1 MVAKG
6 VRADGWAGR
15 MGGRSKAS
23 WIRCPAVASLVLVA
37 VAIALEI
44 SRMTRLIAAGPAE
57 TATIVMLGFAGL
69 AALASYK
76 AIIALAARLEM
87 LSWAL
92 DSVPEAQMIAAADD
106 RIQYA
111 NRAFREL
118 FPSVNESPLDLVRQ
132 ALCTDA
138 ESEAQFRRLRGRAA
152 AGVPATAILSVGQT
166 STGGPGH
173 LKLRIDPIAGY
184 PGFSY
189 WSVGDV
195 SASHRSEAALRE
207 ERNILASLLDNAP
220 VGFYSVDDTG
230 HFRFIDRTLAQWLGS
245 TPSELLAGSVR
256 LTDFLACPP
265 AAGSPAWSPFRGQK
279 VGPQRGEVVLKTR
292 QGRIV
297 PAWIGQ
303 NVVGSGAKL
312 RTRSVVCDLTPEREW
327 KTALRSF
334 ERFRRCFANAP
345 VGIAL
350 LDRTGRFE
358 EANRTVGELFGAT
371 PQYLKGRQLIE
382 LLNAKDRDLI
392 AAKLA
397 AAADG
402 PADPEAVEVR
412 PMRPGDK
419 TLVLFVGR
427 LDDPED
433 GTLRPDAGTGDA
445 STRDA
450 STRDASTRDAST
462 RDASTRDTSTRDTGT
477 RDEPGAGLTLHF
489 IDVTEQKNLEIQFA
503 QSQKMQ
509 AIGQL
514 AGGVAHDFNNLLTA
528 MIGFC
533 DLLLLRTPPSDP
545 SFADIMQI
553 KQNANRAANLV
564 RQLLAFSRQQT
575 LQPRVLNITDILY
588 ELRHLIERLIGE
600 HIDLEVVHGRDLGL
614 VKVDQGQFEQVMIN
628 LAVNARDAMPRGG
641 TLTIRTANVHQERQ
655 LRRGHE
661 SMPAGDYVLIEM
673 TDTGIGIPK
682 ENLARIFDPFFST
695 KQVGSGTGL
704 GLSTVYGIVK
714 QTGGFVFVSSAP
726 SQGAVFQIYLP
737 RCEPADAA
745 KLAQSDIGE
754 VAAVKDLTGHGTI
767 MLVEDDEPVRIF
779 GARALRN
786 KGYKVIEA
794 RSGEAALDLIRN
806 AAEPINLLI
815 TDVVMPHMDGPG
827 LVREVREIN
836 AEMKVIFISGYTEDA
851 FRQRLDSD
859 VGIEFLPKPFSLKEL
874 AAKVRDV
881 LAAGVA

>member
-6 VRADGWAGR
+6 ARTDGWASRIGE
-15 MGGRSKAS
+15 RSRIS
-23 WIRCPAVASLVLVA
+23 WIRCLAVASLVLVA
-37 VAIALEI
+37 GAIALEI
-44 SRMTRLIAAGPAE
+44 SRMGRLIAAGPAE
-57 TATIVMLGFAGL
+57 AAAIVVLGFAGL
-69 AALASYK
+69 AALASCK
-76 AIIALAARLEM
+76 AIMTLAARVEM

-92 DSVPEAQMIAAADD
+92 DSVPEAQMIVAADG
-106 RIQYA
+106 RIRYA

-118 FPSVNESPLDLVRQ
+118 FPGPNTSPLDRLRQ
-132 ALCTDA
+132 ILCTDA

-152 AGVPATAILSVGQT
+152 AGVAATATLSVSKT
-166 STGGPGH
+166 STAEPGH
-173 LKLRIDPIAGY
+173 LKLRIDPISGY
-184 PGFSY
+184 PGLSY
-189 WSVGDV
+189 WSVRDV
-195 SASHRSEAALRE
+195 TAAHRSEAALRE
-207 ERNILASLLDNAP
+207 ERNVLASLLDNAP
-220 VGFYSVDDTG
+220 AGFYSVDDTG
-230 HFRFIDRTLAQWLGS
+230 RFRFVNRTLAQWLGS
-245 TPSELLAGSVR
+245 TPSELLTGGAR

-265 AAGSPAWSPFRGQK
+265 AAGSPAWSPFRGEK
-279 VGPQRGEVVLKTR
+279 GGAQRGEIVLRTR
-292 QGRIV
+292 QGGIV

-303 NVVGSGAKL
+303 NVIGSGAEL

-382 LLNAKDRDLI
+382 LLNAKDRDRI

-402 PADPEAVEVR
+402 PVDPEPVEVR

-419 TLVLFVGR
+419 TLILFVGR
-427 LDDPED
+427 LDDSGD
-433 GTLRPDAGTGDA
+433 RALRPYTSTGDA
-445 STRDA
+445 STGDA
-450 STRDASTRDAST
+450 SI
-462 RDASTRDTSTRDTGT
+462 G
-477 RDEPGAGLTLHF
+477 DEPGAGVALHF

-533 DLLLLRTPPSDP
+533 DLLLLRSPPSDP

-614 VKVDQGQFEQVMIN
+614 VRVDQGQFEQVIIN

-641 TLTIRTANVHQERQ
+641 TLTIRTANIHQERQ

-661 SMPAGDYVLIEM
+661 AMPAGDYVLIEM

-726 SQGAVFQIYLP
+726 GQGAVFQIYLP

-745 KLAQSDIGE
+745 EPARSDMCE
-754 VAAVKDLTGHGTI
+754 VAAVKDLTGDGTI
-767 MLVEDDEPVRIF
+767 ILVEDDEPVRIF

-806 AAEPINLLI
+806 AEEPIDLLI
-815 TDVVMPHMDGPG
+815 TDVVMPHMDGPA
-827 LVREVREIN
+827 LVREVREGN
-836 AEMKVIFISGYTEDA
+836 PEMKVIFISGYTEDA

-881 LAAGVA
+881 LAAGIA

>member
-1 MVAKG
+1 MVAKA
-6 VRADGWAGR
+6 VRGDGWASR
-15 MGGRSKAS
+15 MGERSAAS
-23 WIRCPAVASLVLVA
+23 WIRGLAVSSLVLIA

-44 SRMTRLIAAGPAE
+44 SRMGRFIGTWPAE
-57 TATIVMLGFAGL
+57 AAAVTMLSLAGL
-69 AALASYK
+69 AALASHK
-76 AIIALAARLEM
+76 AIRALAARLEM
-87 LSWAL
+87 LGWAL
-92 DSVPEAQMIAAADD
+92 DSVPDAQLIVAADG

-118 FPSVNESPLDLVRQ
+118 FPGTAESPLDRVRQ
-132 ALCTDA
+132 TLCSDA
-138 ESEAQFRRLRGRAA
+138 ASEAQFRRLRGRAA
-152 AGVPATAILSVGQT
+152 AGVPATAILSSSKT
-166 STGGPGH
+166 STADTGH
-173 LKLRIDPIAGY
+173 LKIRIDPIAGY

-189 WSVGDV
+189 WSVQDV
-195 SASHRSEAALRE
+195 SASHRSETALRE
-207 ERNILASLLDNAP
+207 ERNILANLLDNAP
-220 VGFYSVDDTG
+220 IGFYSVDDTG
-230 HFRFIDRTLAQWLGS
+230 HFRFVNRTLALWLGS
-245 TPSELLAGSVR
+245 TPSELLTGGAR
-256 LTDFLACPP
+256 LSDFLVSPP
-265 AAGSPAWSPFRGQK
+265 AAGTSAWSPFRGQK
-279 VGPQRGEVVLKTR
+279 VGAQRGEVVLKTR
-292 QGRIV
+292 QGRIL

-303 NVVGSGAKL
+303 NIVGSGTEL

-327 KTALRSF
+327 KSALRSF

-345 VGIAL
+345 VGIGL
-350 LDRTGRFE
+350 LDHAGRFE
-358 EANRTVGELFGAT
+358 EANRAVGELFGTT

-382 LLNAKDRDLI
+382 LLNAKDRDRI

-397 AAADG
+397 AAAAG
-402 PADPEAVEVR
+402 PVDPEPVEVQ

-419 TLVLFVGR
+419 TLVLFLGR
-427 LDDPED
+427 LDDPGE
-433 GTLRPDAGTGDA
+433 GALRPAAGAGN
-445 STRDA
+445 
-450 STRDASTRDAST
+450 
-462 RDASTRDTSTRDTGT
+462 
-477 RDEPGAGLTLHF
+477 EPGEGLTLHF

-533 DLLLLRTPPSDP
+533 DLLLLRSPPSDP

-614 VKVDQGQFEQVMIN
+614 VKVDQGQFEQVIIN

-661 SMPAGDYVLIEM
+661 SMPAGDYVLIEIM
-673 TDTGIGIPK
+673 DTGVGIPK

-695 KQVGSGTGL
+695 KQLGSGTGL

-714 QTGGFVFVSSAP
+714 QTGGFVFVSSTP
-726 SQGAVFQIYLP
+726 GQGAVFQIYLP

-745 KLAQSDIGE
+745 QPARSDMPE

-767 MLVEDDEPVRIF
+767 ILVEDDDPVRIF
-779 GARALRN
+779 SARALRN

-794 RSGEAALDLIRN
+794 RSGEAALDVICD
-806 AAEPINLLI
+806 ATEAIDLLI

-827 LVREVREIN
+827 LVREVREIYP
-836 AEMKVIFISGYTEDA
+836 EMKVIFISGYTEDA

-881 LAAGVA
+881 LAAEVA

>member
-1 MVAKG
+1 MVAKV
-6 VRADGWAGR
+6 VRAGGWASRLGE
-15 MGGRSKAS
+15 RSTAA
-23 WIRCPAVASLVLVA
+23 WIRCLAAASVVLVA
-37 VAIALEI
+37 VAIVLEI
-44 SRMTRLIAAGPAE
+44 SRMGRFITAWPAE
-57 TATIVMLGFAGL
+57 TAAITMLGLAGL
-69 AALASYK
+69 AALASHK
-76 AIIALAARLEM
+76 AIMALAARVEM
-87 LSWAL
+87 SSWAL
-92 DSVPEAQMIAAADD
+92 DSAPEAQLIVAADG
-106 RIQYA
+106 RIQYS

-118 FPSVNESPLDLVRQ
+118 FPGLAEAPLDRIRQ
-132 ALCTDA
+132 ALCSDA
-138 ESEAQFRRLRGRAA
+138 ESEVQFRRLRGRAA
-152 AGVPATAILSVGQT
+152 AGVPATATLSFNGT
-166 STGGPGH
+166 STADTGRFRV
-173 LKLRIDPIAGY
+173 RIDPIAGY

-189 WSVGDV
+189 WSLQDV

-207 ERNILASLLDNAP
+207 ERNILANLLDNAP
-220 VGFYSVDDTG
+220 IGFYSVDDAG
-230 HFRFIDRTLAQWLGS
+230 HFRFVNRTLAQWLGS
-245 TPSELLAGSVR
+245 TPSELLSGDAR
-256 LTDFLACPP
+256 LSDFLACPP
-265 AAGSPAWSPFRGQK
+265 PAGTPAWSPFRAQEF
-279 VGPQRGEVVLKTR
+279 GPQRGEVVLQTR
-292 QGRIV
+292 QGRLA
-297 PAWIGQ
+297 PAWIAQ
-303 NVVGSGAKL
+303 NVVGSGAAL
-312 RTRSVVCDLTPEREW
+312 QTRSVVCDLSPEREW
-327 KTALRSF
+327 KIALRSF

-350 LDRTGRFE
+350 LDRTGCFE
-358 EANRTVGELFGAT
+358 EANRAVGELFGAT

-382 LLNAKDRDLI
+382 LLNAKDRDRI
-392 AAKLA
+392 AGKLA
-397 AAADG
+397 AAVDG
-402 PADPEAVEVR
+402 PADPEPVEVR
-412 PMRPGDK
+412 PIRPGDK

-427 LDDPED
+427 LDDPGD
-433 GTLRPDAGTGDA
+433 RAPRPDVGTGNA
-445 STRDA
+445 ST
-450 STRDASTRDAST
+450 
-462 RDASTRDTSTRDTGT
+462 GG
-477 RDEPGAGLTLHF
+477 EQGEGLTLHF

-533 DLLLLRTPPSDP
+533 DLLLLRSPPSDP
-545 SFADIMQI
+545 SFSDIMQI

-575 LQPRVLNITDILY
+575 LQPRILNITDILY

-600 HIDLEVVHGRDLGL
+600 HIELDVVHGRDLGL
-614 VKVDQGQFEQVMIN
+614 VKVDQGQFEQVVIN
-628 LAVNARDAMPRGG
+628 LAVNARDAMPDGG
-641 TLTIRTANVHQERQ
+641 TLTIRTANIHQERL

-661 SMPAGDYVLIEM
+661 SMPAGNYVLIEM
-673 TDTGIGIPK
+673 MDTGVGIPQ

-726 SQGAVFQIYLP
+726 GHGAVFQIYLP
-737 RCEPADAA
+737 RCEPTDAA
-745 KLAQSDIGE
+745 QPARSDTVE
-754 VAAVKDLTGHGTI
+754 VAAAKDLTGHGTI
-767 MLVEDDEPVRIF
+767 MLVEDDDPVRIF

-786 KGYKVIEA
+786 KGYKVVEA

-806 AAEPINLLI
+806 AAETIDLVI

-836 AEMKVIFISGYTEDA
+836 PEMKVIFISGYTEDA

>member
-1 MVAKG
+1 MA
-6 VRADGWAGR
+6 ADGR
-15 MGGRSKAS
+15 
-23 WIRCPAVASLVLVA
+23 IR
-37 VAIALEI
+37 
-44 SRMTRLIAAGPAE
+44 
-57 TATIVMLGFAGL
+57 
-69 AALASYK
+69 
-76 AIIALAARLEM
+76 
-87 LSWAL
+87 
-92 DSVPEAQMIAAADD
+92 
-106 RIQYA
+106 YA

-118 FPSVNESPLDLVRQ
+118 FPGPVESPLDRIRQ
-132 ALCTDA
+132 ALCSDA

-152 AGVPATAILSVGQT
+152 AGVPATATLSLNET
-166 STGGPGH
+166 STANPSR
-173 LKLRIDPIAGY
+173 LKVRIDPIAGY
-184 PGFSY
+184 QGFSY
-189 WSVGDV
+189 WSVQDV

-207 ERNILASLLDNAP
+207 ERNILANLLDNAP
-220 VGFYSVDDTG
+220 IGFYSVDDTG
-230 HFRFIDRTLAQWLGS
+230 RFRFVNQTLAQWLGG
-245 TPSELLAGSVR
+245 TPSELLTGGAR
-256 LTDFLACPP
+256 LSEFLADRP
-265 AAGSPAWSPFRGQK
+265 ASGTSAWSPFRAQE
-279 VGPQRGEVVLKTR
+279 VGAQRGEVLLKTR

-297 PAWIGQ
+297 PAWIAQ
-303 NVVGSGAKL
+303 NVVGSGGEL

-327 KTALRSF
+327 KSTLRSF

-350 LDRTGRFE
+350 LDRSGRFE
-358 EANRTVGELFGAT
+358 EANRAVGELFGAS
-371 PQYLKGRQLIE
+371 PQSLKGRQLIE
-382 LLNAKDRDLI
+382 LLNAKDRDRI

-402 PADPEAVEVR
+402 PVDPDPVEVR

-419 TLVLFVGR
+419 TLVLILGR
-427 LDDPED
+427 LDDPRD
-433 GTLRPDAGTGDA
+433 RGLGPDVSSEGELG
-445 STRDA
+445 
-450 STRDASTRDAST
+450 
-462 RDASTRDTSTRDTGT
+462 
-477 RDEPGAGLTLHF
+477 EGLTLHF

-533 DLLLLRTPPSDP
+533 DLLLLRSPPSDP

-575 LQPRVLNITDILY
+575 LQPRVLKITDILY

-614 VKVDQGQFEQVMIN
+614 VKVDQGQFEQVIIN
-628 LAVNARDAMPRGG
+628 LAVNARDAMPSGG
-641 TLTIRTANVHQERQ
+641 TLTIRTANVRQERQ

-661 SMPAGDYVLIEM
+661 SMPAGNYVLIEM
-673 TDTGIGIPK
+673 TDTGVGIPK

-695 KQVGSGTGL
+695 KEVGSGTGL

-714 QTGGFVFVSSAP
+714 QTGGFVFVSSAAG
-726 SQGAVFQIYLP
+726 QGAAFQIYLP
-737 RCEPADAA
+737 RCEPADAVQPA
-745 KLAQSDIGE
+745 RSDIGE
-754 VAAVKDLTGHGTI
+754 IAAVTDLTGHGTI
-767 MLVEDDEPVRIF
+767 MLVEDDDPVRIF

-806 AAEPINLLI
+806 AAETINLLI

-827 LVREVREIN
+827 LVREVREMN
-836 AEMKVIFISGYTEDA
+836 PEMKVIFISGYTEDA

-859 VGIEFLPKPFSLKEL
+859 IGIEFLPKPFSLKEL

>member
-1 MVAKG
+1 MSE
-6 VRADGWAGR
+6 
-15 MGGRSKAS
+15 RSTAS
-23 WIRCPAVASLVLVA
+23 WIRGLAVSSLVLVA
-37 VAIALEI
+37 VAIVLEI
-44 SRMTRLIAAGPAE
+44 SRMGRLIAAWPAE
-57 TATIVMLGFAGL
+57 AAAITMLSLAGL
-69 AALASYK
+69 AALASHK
-76 AIIALAARLEM
+76 AIRALAARLEM
-87 LSWAL
+87 LGWAL
-92 DSVPEAQMIAAADD
+92 DSAPDAQLIVATDGG
-106 RIQYA
+106 IQYA

-118 FPSVNESPLDLVRQ
+118 FPGPVELPMDRVRQ
-132 ALCTDA
+132 TLCSDA

-152 AGVPATAILSVGQT
+152 AGVSATAILSSSKT
-166 STGGPGH
+166 STSDPGH
-173 LKLRIDPIAGY
+173 LKVRIDPIAGY
-184 PGFSY
+184 PGFTY
-189 WSVGDV
+189 WSVQDV

-220 VGFYSVDDTG
+220 IGFYSVDDAG
-230 HFRFIDRTLAQWLGS
+230 RFRFANRTLAQWLGS
-245 TPSELLAGSVR
+245 TPSELLTGSVR
-256 LTDFLACPP
+256 LSDFLACPP
-265 AAGSPAWSPFRGQK
+265 AAGTPAWNPFRAQGA
-279 VGPQRGEVVLKTR
+279 GAQRGEVVLKTC

-297 PAWIGQ
+297 PAWIAQ
-303 NVVGSGAKL
+303 NVVGSGAEL
-312 RTRSVVCDLTPEREW
+312 HTRSVVCDLTPEREW

-350 LDRTGRFE
+350 LDRTGCFE
-358 EANRTVGELFGAT
+358 EANRAVGELFGAT

-382 LLNAKDRDLI
+382 LLNAKDRDRI
-392 AAKLA
+392 SARLA

-402 PADPEAVEVR
+402 PADPEPVEVR
-412 PMRPGDK
+412 PTRPGDK
-419 TLVLFVGR
+419 TLVLFLGR
-427 LDDPED
+427 LDDPEH
-433 GTLRPDAGTGDA
+433 GALRSDASTGDPSNGGAGTGA
-445 STRDA
+445 
-450 STRDASTRDAST
+450 
-462 RDASTRDTSTRDTGT
+462 
-477 RDEPGAGLTLHF
+477 EPGEGLTLHF

-533 DLLLLRTPPSDP
+533 DLLLLRSPPSDP

-575 LQPRVLNITDILY
+575 LQPRVLNITDVLY

-600 HIDLEVVHGRDLGL
+600 HIDLKVVHGRDLGF
-614 VKVDQGQFEQVMIN
+614 VRVDQGQFEQVVIN
-628 LAVNARDAMPRGG
+628 LAVNARDAMPGGG

-661 SMPAGDYVLIEM
+661 SMPAGTYVLIEM
-673 TDTGIGIPK
+673 ADTGVGIPK

-714 QTGGFVFVSSAP
+714 QTGGFVFASSAP
-726 SQGAVFQIYLP
+726 GQGAVFQIYLP

-745 KLAQSDIGE
+745 QPARSGIGE
-754 VAAVKDLTGHGTI
+754 VAAAQDLTGHGTI
-767 MLVEDDEPVRIF
+767 MLVEDDDPVRIF

-827 LVREVREIN
+827 LVREVRDISP
-836 AEMKVIFISGYTEDA
+836 EMKVIFISGYTEDA

-859 VGIEFLPKPFSLKEL
+859 VGIEFLSKPFSLKEL

>member
-1 MVAKG
+1 MA
-6 VRADGWAGR
+6 ADG
-15 MGGRSKAS
+15 
-23 WIRCPAVASLVLVA
+23 
-37 VAIALEI
+37 
-44 SRMTRLIAAGPAE
+44 
-57 TATIVMLGFAGL
+57 
-69 AALASYK
+69 
-76 AIIALAARLEM
+76 
-87 LSWAL
+87 
-92 DSVPEAQMIAAADD
+92 
-106 RIQYA
+106 RIHYA

-118 FPSVNESPLDLVRQ
+118 FPGPADSPLDRIRQ
-132 ALCTDA
+132 ALCSDA

-152 AGVPATAILSVGQT
+152 AGVPATATLSLSET
-166 STGGPGH
+166 STADAGH
-173 LKLRIDPIAGY
+173 LKVRIEPIAGY

-189 WSVGDV
+189 WSVQDV
-195 SASHRSEAALRE
+195 SASHRSEAVLRE
-207 ERNILASLLDNAP
+207 ERNILADLLDNAP
-220 VGFYSVDDTG
+220 IGFYSVDGAG
-230 HFRFIDRTLAQWLGS
+230 HFRFVNRTLAQWLGS
-245 TPSELLAGSVR
+245 TPSELLTGGAR
-256 LTDFLACPP
+256 LNDFLAGAPV
-265 AAGSPAWSPFRGQK
+265 AGTPAWSPFRAQK
-279 VGPQRGEVVLKTR
+279 VGAQRGEVVLKTR
-292 QGRIV
+292 QDRIV
-297 PAWIGQ
+297 PAWIAQ
-303 NVVGSGAKL
+303 NFVGSGGEL

-327 KTALRSF
+327 KSALRSF

-350 LDRTGRFE
+350 LDRSGRFE
-358 EANRTVGELFGAT
+358 EANRAVGELFGT
-371 PQYLKGRQLIE
+371 SPQSLKGRQLIE
-382 LLNAKDRDLI
+382 LLNATDRDRV

-397 AAADG
+397 AAVDG
-402 PADPEAVEVR
+402 TVDPEPVEVR

-419 TLVLFVGR
+419 TLVLFLGR
-427 LDDPED
+427 LDDPGD
-433 GTLRPDAGTGDA
+433 RGLGPDV
-445 STRDA
+445 STER
-450 STRDASTRDAST
+450 
-462 RDASTRDTSTRDTGT
+462 
-477 RDEPGAGLTLHF
+477 EPGEGLTLHF

-533 DLLLLRTPPSDP
+533 DLLLLRSPPSDP

-614 VKVDQGQFEQVMIN
+614 VKADQGQFEQVIIN
-628 LAVNARDAMPRGG
+628 LAVNARDAMPGGG
-641 TLTIRTANVHQERQ
+641 TLTIRTANVRQERQ

-661 SMPAGDYVLIEM
+661 SMPAGNYVLIEIA
-673 TDTGIGIPK
+673 DTGVGIPK

-695 KQVGSGTGL
+695 KKVGSGTGL

-714 QTGGFVFVSSAP
+714 QTGGFVFASSAP
-726 SQGAVFQIYLP
+726 GHGAVFQIYLP

-745 KLAQSDIGE
+745 QPARPDVGE
-754 VAAVKDLTGHGTI
+754 VAAAKDLTGHGTI
-767 MLVEDDEPVRIF
+767 MLVEDDDPVRIF

-794 RSGEAALDLIRN
+794 RSGEAALDLICN
-806 AAEPINLLI
+806 AAELINLLI

-827 LVREVREIN
+827 LVREVRDIN
-836 AEMKVIFISGYTEDA
+836 PEMKVIFISGYTEDA

>member
-1 MVAKG
+1 MVAKA
-6 VRADGWAGR
+6 VRADGWASRIGE
-15 MGGRSKAS
+15 RSTAS
-23 WIRCPAVASLVLVA
+23 WIRCLAVASLALVA

-44 SRMTRLIAAGPAE
+44 SQMGRLIAAWPAE
-57 TATIVMLGFAGL
+57 TAAITMVGLAGL
-69 AALASYK
+69 AALASHR
-76 AIIALAARLEM
+76 AVMTLASRLEM

-92 DSVPEAQMIAAADD
+92 DSAPEAQLIVAADG
-106 RIQYA
+106 RIHYA

-118 FPSVNESPLDLVRQ
+118 FPGPTDSPLDRVRQ
-132 ALCTDA
+132 ALCSDA

-152 AGVPATAILSVGQT
+152 ARVSATAILSLRET
-166 STGGPGH
+166 STADPGH
-173 LKLRIDPIAGY
+173 LKVRIDPISGY
-184 PGFSY
+184 SGFSY
-189 WSVGDV
+189 WSVQDV
-195 SASHRSEAALRE
+195 SAAQRSEAALRE
-207 ERNILASLLDNAP
+207 ERNILANLLDNAP
-220 VGFYSVDDTG
+220 IGFYSVDDAG
-230 HFRFIDRTLAQWLGS
+230 RFRFVNRTLAQWLGS
-245 TPSELLAGSVR
+245 TPSELLTGGVR
-256 LTDFLACPP
+256 LSDFLACPP
-265 AAGSPAWSPFRGQK
+265 AAGTPAWNPFRAQTAGA
-279 VGPQRGEVVLKTR
+279 QRGEVVLKTR

-297 PAWIGQ
+297 PAWIAQ
-303 NVVGSGAKL
+303 NVVESGAEL
-312 RTRSVVCDLTPEREW
+312 RTRSIVCDLTPEREW

-358 EANRTVGELFGAT
+358 EANRAVGELFGAT

-382 LLNAKDRDLI
+382 LLSAKDRDRI
-392 AAKLA
+392 ATKLA

-402 PADPEAVEVR
+402 PADPEPVEVR

-419 TLVLFVGR
+419 TLVLFLGR
-427 LDDPED
+427 LDDPGD
-433 GTLRPDAGTGDA
+433 GASRPDVRTGNA
-445 STRDA
+445 STR
-450 STRDASTRDAST
+450 
-462 RDASTRDTSTRDTGT
+462 G
-477 RDEPGAGLTLHF
+477 EPGEGLTLHF
-489 IDVTEQKNLEIQFA
+489 VDVTEQKNLEIQFA

-533 DLLLLRTPPSDP
+533 DLLLLRSPPSDP
-545 SFADIMQI
+545 SFSDIMQI

-600 HIDLEVVHGRDLGL
+600 HIDLDVVHGRDLGL
-614 VKVDQGQFEQVMIN
+614 VKVDQGQFEQVIIN

-641 TLTIRTANVHQERQ
+641 TLTIRTANVHQERH

-673 TDTGIGIPK
+673 TDTGVGIPK

-695 KQVGSGTGL
+695 KEVGSGTGL

-726 SQGAVFQIYLP
+726 GQGAVFQIYLP

-745 KLAQSDIGE
+745 QPARSDMSE
-754 VAAVKDLTGHGTI
+754 VASVKDLTGHGTI
-767 MLVEDDEPVRIF
+767 ILVEDDDPVRIF

-794 RSGEAALDLIRN
+794 RSGEAALDLIRD
-806 AAEPINLLI
+806 AAEAIDLLI

-836 AEMKVIFISGYTEDA
+836 PEMKVIFISGYTEDA

>member
-1 MVAKG
+1 MVAKA
-6 VRADGWAGR
+6 VRAGGSANR
-15 MGGRSKAS
+15 IGGRSRAS
-23 WIRCPAVASLVLVA
+23 SIRCLAMASLVLVA
-37 VAIALEI
+37 VALVLEI
-44 SRMTRLIAAGPAE
+44 SRMGRLIAAWPVE
-57 TATIVMLGFAGL
+57 TAAITMLGLAGL
-69 AALASYK
+69 AALASHK
-76 AIIALAARLEM
+76 AVMTLAARLEM

-92 DSVPEAQMIAAADD
+92 DSTPEAHLIVAADG
-106 RIQYA
+106 RIHYA
-111 NRAFREL
+111 NRAFCEL
-118 FPSVNESPLDLVRQ
+118 FPGPGESPLDRIRQ
-132 ALCTDA
+132 ALCSDA

-152 AGVPATAILSVGQT
+152 AGVPATATLSLSKT
-166 STGGPGH
+166 STADTGH
-173 LKLRIDPIAGY
+173 LKVRIEPIEGY
-184 PGFSY
+184 PKSSY
-189 WSVGDV
+189 WSIQDV
-195 SASHRSEAALRE
+195 SASHRSQAALRE
-207 ERNILASLLDNAP
+207 ERNILANLIDNAP
-220 VGFYSVDDTG
+220 VGFYSVDDAG
-230 HFRFIDRTLAQWLGS
+230 HFRFVNRTLAQWLGS
-245 TPSELLAGSVR
+245 TPSELLTSGDR
-256 LTDFLACPP
+256 LSDFLACPP
-265 AAGSPAWSPFRGQK
+265 AVGTPAWSPFRGRK

-292 QGRIV
+292 QGRMV

-303 NVVGSGAKL
+303 NVVGSGTEL
-312 RTRSVVCDLTPEREW
+312 HTRSVVCDLTPEREW
-327 KTALRSF
+327 KSALRSF

-350 LDRTGRFE
+350 LDSTGRFE
-358 EANRTVGELFGAT
+358 EANRAVGELFGAT
-371 PQYLKGRQLIE
+371 SQYLKGRQLIE
-382 LLNAKDRDLI
+382 LLNAKDRDRI
-392 AAKLA
+392 ATKLA
-397 AAADG
+397 AAANG
-402 PADPEAVEVR
+402 PVDPEPVEVR

-419 TLVLFVGR
+419 TLVLFLGR
-427 LDDPED
+427 LDDPGD
-433 GTLRPDAGTGDA
+433 GALRPDAGAG
-445 STRDA
+445 
-450 STRDASTRDAST
+450 
-462 RDASTRDTSTRDTGT
+462 
-477 RDEPGAGLTLHF
+477 DEPGEGLTLHF

-533 DLLLLRTPPSDP
+533 DLLLLRSPPSDP

-575 LQPRVLNITDILY
+575 LQPRVLNVTDILY

-614 VKVDQGQFEQVMIN
+614 VKVDQGQFEQVIIN
-628 LAVNARDAMPRGG
+628 LAVNARDAMPSGG
-641 TLTIRTANVHQERQ
+641 TLTIRTANVHQEHQ

-661 SMPAGDYVLIEM
+661 SMPAGEYVLIEM
-673 TDTGIGIPK
+673 ADTGVGIPK

-714 QTGGFVFVSSAP
+714 QTGGFVFASSEAG
-726 SQGAVFQIYLP
+726 QGAVFRIYLP

-745 KLAQSDIGE
+745 QPARSDIGE
-754 VAAVKDLTGHGTI
+754 VATVADLTGYGTI
-767 MLVEDDEPVRIF
+767 MLVEDDDPVRIF

-794 RSGEAALDLIRN
+794 RSGEAALDLLRN
-806 AAEPINLLI
+806 APEAINLLI

-827 LVREVREIN
+827 LVREVRETN
-836 AEMKVIFISGYTEDA
+836 PEMKVIFISGYTEDA

-859 VGIEFLPKPFSLKEL
+859 IGIEFLPKPFSLKEL

-881 LAAGVA
+881 LAAGAA

>member
-6 VRADGWAGR
+6 VRADGWASR
-15 MGGRSKAS
+15 MGERSKAS
-23 WIRCPAVASLVLVA
+23 RIRCLAVASLVLVA

-44 SRMTRLIAAGPAE
+44 SRMGRLIAAGPAE
-57 TATIVMLGFAGL
+57 MAAIVMLAFAGL
-69 AALASYK
+69 AAVASHK
-76 AIIALAARLEM
+76 AVITLAARFEM

-92 DSVPEAQMIAAADD
+92 DSGPEAQMIVAGDG
-106 RIQYA
+106 RIHYA

-118 FPSVNESPLDLVRQ
+118 FPGPNESPLDRLRQ
-132 ALCTDA
+132 ALCLDA

-152 AGVPATAILSVGQT
+152 AGVPATATLSVSET
-166 STGGPGH
+166 STAEAGH
-173 LKLRIDPIAGY
+173 LKIRIDPIAGY

-189 WSVGDV
+189 WNVQDV
-195 SASHRSEAALRE
+195 SASRRSEAALRE
-207 ERNILASLLDNAP
+207 ERNILANLLDNAP
-220 VGFYSVDDTG
+220 VGFYSVDDAG
-230 HFRFIDRTLAQWLGS
+230 HFRFVNRTLALWLGS
-245 TPSELLAGSVR
+245 TPSELLTGGAR
-256 LTDFLACPP
+256 LSDFLVCPP
-265 AAGSPAWSPFRGQK
+265 AAGTPAWTPFRGQN
-279 VGPQRGEVVLKTR
+279 VGAQRGEVVLKTR

-303 NVVGSGAKL
+303 NIVGSGTEL

-327 KTALRSF
+327 KSALRSF

-345 VGIAL
+345 VGIGL
-350 LDRTGRFE
+350 LDHTGRFE
-358 EANRTVGELFGAT
+358 EANRAVGELFGTT

-382 LLNAKDRDLI
+382 LLNAKDRDRI

-397 AAADG
+397 AASDG
-402 PADPEAVEVR
+402 PVDPEPVEVR

-419 TLVLFVGR
+419 TLVLFLGR
-427 LDDPED
+427 LDDPGD
-433 GTLRPDAGTGDA
+433 GALRPAAGAG
-445 STRDA
+445 
-450 STRDASTRDAST
+450 
-462 RDASTRDTSTRDTGT
+462 
-477 RDEPGAGLTLHF
+477 DEPGEGLTLHF

-533 DLLLLRTPPSDP
+533 DLLLLRSPPSDP

-600 HIDLEVVHGRDLGL
+600 HIDLAVVHGRDLGL
-614 VKVDQGQFEQVMIN
+614 VKVDQGQFEQVIIN

-655 LRRGHE
+655 LRLGHE
-661 SMPAGDYVLIEM
+661 SMPAGDYVLIEI
-673 TDTGIGIPK
+673 TDTGVGIPK

-695 KQVGSGTGL
+695 KQLGSGTGL

-714 QTGGFVFVSSAP
+714 QTGGFVFVSSTP
-726 SQGAVFQIYLP
+726 GQGAVFQIYLP

-745 KLAQSDIGE
+745 QPARSDMPE

-767 MLVEDDEPVRIF
+767 ILVEDDDPVRIF

-786 KGYKVIEA
+786 KGYEVIEA
-794 RSGEAALDLIRN
+794 RSGEAALDVIRD
-806 AAEPINLLI
+806 ATEAIDLLI

-836 AEMKVIFISGYTEDA
+836 PEMKVIFISGYTEDA
-851 FRQRLDSD
+851 FRQHLDSD

-881 LAAGVA
+881 LAAEVA

>member
-1 MVAKG
+1 MVAKA
-6 VRADGWAGR
+6 VQADGWASR
-15 MGGRSKAS
+15 MGERPRAS
-23 WIRCPAVASLVLVA
+23 WIRCLAVASLVLVS

-44 SRMTRLIAAGPAE
+44 SRMDRLIAAGPAE
-57 TATIVMLGFAGL
+57 TAAIIALGLAGL
-69 AALASYK
+69 AALISHK
-76 AIIALAARLEM
+76 AIMTLAARLEM

-92 DSVPEAQMIAAADD
+92 ESAPEAQMIIAADG
-106 RIQYA
+106 RIHYA

-118 FPSVNESPLDLVRQ
+118 FPGPGESPLDRVRQ
-132 ALCTDA
+132 ALCSDA

-152 AGVPATAILSVGQT
+152 AGIPATATLSLSET
-166 STGGPGH
+166 STADTSH
-173 LKLRIDPIAGY
+173 LKIRIEPIAGY

-189 WSVGDV
+189 WSVQDV

-207 ERNILASLLDNAP
+207 QRNILANLLDNAP
-220 VGFYSVDDTG
+220 VGFYSVDHAG
-230 HFRFIDRTLAQWLGS
+230 RFRFVNRTLAQWLGS
-245 TPSELLAGSVR
+245 TPSELLTGGAPLS
-256 LTDFLACPP
+256 DFLVCAPT
-265 AAGSPAWSPFRGQK
+265 ARTPAWSPFRGQK
-279 VGPQRGEVVLKTR
+279 VGAQRGEVVLKTR

-303 NVVGSGAKL
+303 NIVGSGTEL
-312 RTRSVVCDLTPEREW
+312 HTRSVVCDLTPEREW
-327 KTALRSF
+327 KSALRSF

-358 EANRTVGELFGAT
+358 VANRAVSELFGTT

-382 LLNAKDRDLI
+382 LLNTEDRDRI

-402 PADPEAVEVR
+402 PVDPEPVEVR

-427 LDDPED
+427 LDDPGD
-433 GTLRPDAGTGDA
+433 GAPRPATSAG
-445 STRDA
+445 
-450 STRDASTRDAST
+450 
-462 RDASTRDTSTRDTGT
+462 
-477 RDEPGAGLTLHF
+477 DEPGAGLTLHF

-533 DLLLLRTPPSDP
+533 DLLLLRSPPSDP

-614 VKVDQGQFEQVMIN
+614 VRVDQGQFEQVIIN

-661 SMPAGDYVLIEM
+661 SMPADDYVLVEM

-726 SQGAVFQIYLP
+726 GQGAVFQIYLP
-737 RCEPADAA
+737 HCEPADAA
-745 KLAQSDIGE
+745 EPAPPDTSEAG
-754 VAAVKDLTGHGTI
+754 AVKDLTGHGTI
-767 MLVEDDEPVRIF
+767 ILVEDDEPVRIF

-806 AAEPINLLI
+806 AAEPIDLLI

-836 AEMKVIFISGYTEDA
+836 PEMKVIFISGYTEDA

>member
-1 MVAKG
+1 MQPMVAKG
-6 VRADGWAGR
+6 VRTDGWASR
-15 MGGRSKAS
+15 MGKRSKAS
-23 WIRCPAVASLVLVA
+23 RIRCLAVASLVLVA
-37 VAIALEI
+37 VAIAFEI
-44 SRMTRLIAAGPAE
+44 SRMARLIAAGPAE
-57 TATIVMLGFAGL
+57 TAAITMLGLAGL
-69 AALASYK
+69 AALASCK
-76 AIIALAARLEM
+76 VIITLAARLEM
-87 LSWAL
+87 LGWAL
-92 DSVPEAQMIAAADD
+92 DSAPEAQMIAAADG
-106 RIQYA
+106 RIHYA
-111 NRAFREL
+111 NRAFQEL
-118 FPSVNESPLDLVRQ
+118 FPGPNGSPLDRVRQ
-132 ALCTDA
+132 ALCSDA

-152 AGVPATAILSVGQT
+152 AGVPATATLSVRKT
-166 STGGPGH
+166 STAEPGR
-173 LKLRIDPIAGY
+173 LKIRIDPIAGY

-189 WSVGDV
+189 WSVRDV

-207 ERNILASLLDNAP
+207 ERNILANLLDNAS
-220 VGFYSVDDTG
+220 VGFYSVDDPG
-230 HFRFIDRTLAQWLGS
+230 HFRFVNRTLAQWLDS
-245 TPSELLAGSVR
+245 TPSELLTGGAR
-256 LTDFLACPP
+256 LSDFLACPP
-265 AAGSPAWSPFRGQK
+265 TAGTPAWSPFRTQR
-279 VGPQRGEVVLKTR
+279 VAAQRGEVVLKTR
-292 QGRIV
+292 QGQIV

-303 NVVGSGAKL
+303 NVVGSGTEL
-312 RTRSVVCDLTPEREW
+312 HTSSVVCDLTPEREW
-327 KTALRSF
+327 KAALRSF

-350 LDRTGRFE
+350 IDRTGRFE
-358 EANRTVGELFGAT
+358 EANRAVGELFGAT

-382 LLNAKDRDLI
+382 LLNAKDRDRI

-397 AAADG
+397 AAANG
-402 PADPEAVEVR
+402 PRDPEPVEVR

-433 GTLRPDAGTGDA
+433 GTIRPNGSA
-445 STRDA
+445 RDA
-450 STRDASTRDAST
+450 SSW
-462 RDASTRDTSTRDTGT
+462 
-477 RDEPGAGLTLHF
+477 DESGAGLTLHF

-533 DLLLLRTPPSDP
+533 DLLLLRSPPSDP

-575 LQPRVLNITDILY
+575 LQPRILNITDILY

-600 HIDLEVVHGRDLGL
+600 HIDLEVAHGRDLGL
-614 VKVDQGQFEQVMIN
+614 VKVDQGQFEQVIIN

-661 SMPAGDYVLIEM
+661 SMPAGDYVLVEIR
-673 TDTGIGIPK
+673 DTGVGIPK

-726 SQGAVFQIYLP
+726 GQGAVFQIYLP
-737 RCEPADAA
+737 GCEPTDAA
-745 KLAQSDIGE
+745 QPAQSDISE

-794 RSGEAALDLIRN
+794 RSGEAALDLIRD
-806 AAEPINLLI
+806 AAEAIDLLI

-836 AEMKVIFISGYTEDA
+836 PKMKVIFISGYTEDA

-859 VGIEFLPKPFSLKEL
+859 IGIEFLPKPFSLKEL

>member
-1 MVAKG
+1 MVAKV
-6 VRADGWAGR
+6 VRAGGWASR
-15 MGGRSKAS
+15 MGERSTAS
-23 WIRCPAVASLVLVA
+23 WIRCLAVASLVLVA
-37 VAIALEI
+37 VAIVLET
-44 SRMTRLIAAGPAE
+44 SRMGRLIAAWPAE
-57 TATIVMLGFAGL
+57 TAAITMLGLAGL
-69 AALASYK
+69 AALVSHK
-76 AIIALAARLEM
+76 AIMTLAARLEM

-92 DSVPEAQMIAAADD
+92 DSAPEAQMIVAADG
-106 RIQYA
+106 RIHYA

-118 FPSVNESPLDLVRQ
+118 FPGPAESPLDRVRQ
-132 ALCTDA
+132 ALCSNA

-152 AGVPATAILSVGQT
+152 AGVPTTATLSLSET
-166 STGGPGH
+166 STAEPGH
-173 LKLRIDPIAGY
+173 FKVRIDPIAGY
-184 PGFSY
+184 PGCSY
-189 WSVGDV
+189 WSIQDV
-195 SASHRSEAALRE
+195 SASHRSETALRE
-207 ERNILASLLDNAP
+207 ERNILANLLDDAP

-230 HFRFIDRTLAQWLGS
+230 HFRFVNRTLAQWLGT
-245 TPSELLAGSVR
+245 TPSELLTGGAR
-256 LTDFLACPP
+256 LKDFLACPP
-265 AAGSPAWSPFRGQK
+265 AAGTPAWSPFGEQS
-279 VGPQRGEVVLKTR
+279 VGAQRGEVVLKTR
-292 QGRIV
+292 QSRIV

-303 NVVGSGAKL
+303 NVVGSGPEL
-312 RTRSVVCDLTPEREW
+312 HTRSVVCDLTPEREW
-327 KTALRSF
+327 KTAVRSF

-350 LDRTGRFE
+350 LDRNGRFE
-358 EANRTVGELFGAT
+358 DANRAVGELFGAT

-382 LLNAKDRDLI
+382 LLNAKDRDRI

-402 PADPEAVEVR
+402 PADPDPVEVR

-419 TLVLFVGR
+419 TLVLFLGR
-427 LDDPED
+427 LDDPGD
-433 GTLRPDAGTGDA
+433 GAVRPNGSA
-445 STRDA
+445 RDA
-450 STRDASTRDAST
+450 ST
-462 RDASTRDTSTRDTGT
+462 GG
-477 RDEPGAGLTLHF
+477 EPGQGLTLHF

-533 DLLLLRTPPSDP
+533 DLLLLRSPPSDP

-588 ELRHLIERLIGE
+588 ELRHLIQRLIGE

-614 VKVDQGQFEQVMIN
+614 VKVDQGQFEQVVIN
-628 LAVNARDAMPRGG
+628 LAVNARDAMSGGG

-661 SMPAGDYVLIEM
+661 LMPAGDYVLIEM
-673 TDTGIGIPK
+673 TDTGVGIPK
-682 ENLARIFDPFFST
+682 ENLARIFEPFFST

-726 SQGAVFQIYLP
+726 DQGAVFQIYLA

-745 KLAQSDIGE
+745 QPARSDMGE

-767 MLVEDDEPVRIF
+767 MLVEDDDPVRIF

-806 AAEPINLLI
+806 AAEAIDLLI

-827 LVREVREIN
+827 LVREVRELN
-836 AEMKVIFISGYTEDA
+836 PEMKVIFISGYTEDA